1 MFKLVS
7 EYEPQGDQPKAIDDL
22 VKGIEKNY
30 RFQTILG
37 VTGSGKTFTMAN
49 VIAKINR
56 PTLVLSPNKILAVQ
70 LYNEFKEFF
79 PENKVEFFVSYYDYY
94 QPEAYIPSRDI
105 YIEKNADINDIL
117 VKMRLSTLKS
127 VLTRRDVI
135 VVSSVSAIYASG
147 NPDDFSNI
155 NLYLRVGESYPRR
168 NILLKLGRMQYTRQ
182 EKDYLGGIFRWKGEI
197 LEIFPPYEDFGIRI
211 TFFDDE
217 VERIEAFDVFNRTII
232 EEYDKI
238 IIYPA
243 KEFVTSDEK
252 ILSAISEIEKDLIK
266 QIDHFKKEGK
276 LLEAQRIEQRTR
288 QDIEFLQTLGYCK
301 GIENYSRY
309 FDGRNPGDSPWTLLD
324 YFDDDFVTFIDE
336 SHIAVPQLRAMF
348 RGDYARK
355 KNLVDYG
362 FRLPAA
368 LDNRPLRFDE
378 FLDRTNQIIFVSA
391 TPGPFEMEISEQVVE
406 QIIRPT
412 GLIDP
417 EVVVKPTEGQV
428 DDFISEVKS
437 VVEKGERALAVVLTK
452 KDAEILSDH
461 LNLLGVKSLYLHS
474 ELDTIERADVV
485 KKLRNGEVDVVVGV
499 NLLREGLDLPEVSLV
514 AVMDADREG
523 FLRSET
529 TLIQTIGRAARNIN
543 GKVLLYADRV
553 TEAMK
558 TAIYETNRR
567 RKIQMKYN
575 EENNITPKSIIK
587 KLPDDIFAPFKESE
601 IKENDLIFA
610 VEESISPEDYL
621 ALLEEKMYEA
631 ASELRYEDAARYR
644 DEIKRITRKY
654 NIKQN

>member
-1 MFKLVS
+1 MFKLLS
-7 EYEPQGDQPKAIDDL
+7 EYDPQGDQPKAIEDL
-22 VKGIEKNY
+22 VQGIEKSY
-30 RFQTILG
+30 RFQTLLG

-168 NILLKLGRMQYTRQ
+168 NILLKLGKMQYTRQ
-182 EKDYLGGIFRWKGEI
+182 EKDFIGGTFRWKGEF

-232 EEYDKI
+232 EEFDKI
-238 IIYPA
+238 VIYPA

-252 ILSAISEIEKDLIK
+252 ILSAISEIEKELIK
-266 QIDHFKKEGK
+266 QIDYFKREGK

-301 GIENYSRY
+301 GIENYSRF
-309 FDGRNPGDSPWTLLD
+309 FDGRQPGDSPWTLLD

-378 FLDRTNQIIFVSA
+378 FLDKTNQIIFVSA

-428 DDFISEVKS
+428 DDFISEVNN

-461 LNLLGVKSLYLHS
+461 LNLLGIKSLYLHS
-474 ELDTIERADVV
+474 ELDTIERAEVV
-485 KKLRNGEVDVVVGV
+485 KKLRNGEIDVVVGV

-543 GKVLLYADRV
+543 GKVLLYADRI

-558 TAIYETNRR
+558 TAISETNRR

-575 EENNITPKSIIK
+575 QDNNIIPKSIIK
-587 KLPDDIFAPFKESE
+587 KLPEDIFAPFKESE
-601 IKENDLIFA
+601 IKEDDFIFA
-610 VEESISPEDYL
+610 VEENISPQDYL

-654 NIKQN
+654 NIQQS

>member
-1 MFKLVS
+1 M
-7 EYEPQGDQPKAIDDL
+7 
-22 VKGIEKNY
+22 
-30 RFQTILG
+30 
-37 VTGSGKTFTMAN
+37 
-49 VIAKINR
+49 
-56 PTLVLSPNKILAVQ
+56 
-70 LYNEFKEFF
+70 
-79 PENKVEFFVSYYDYY
+79 
-94 QPEAYIPSRDI
+94 
-105 YIEKNADINDIL
+105 
-117 VKMRLSTLKS
+117 
-127 VLTRRDVI
+127 
-135 VVSSVSAIYASG
+135 
-147 NPDDFSNI
+147 
-155 NLYLRVGESYPRR
+155 
-168 NILLKLGRMQYTRQ
+168 
-182 EKDYLGGIFRWKGEI
+182 
-197 LEIFPPYEDFGIRI
+197 
-211 TFFDDE
+211 
-217 VERIEAFDVFNRTII
+217 
-232 EEYDKI
+232 
-238 IIYPA
+238 
-243 KEFVTSDEK
+243 
-252 ILSAISEIEKDLIK
+252 
-266 QIDHFKKEGK
+266 
-276 LLEAQRIEQRTR
+276 
-288 QDIEFLQTLGYCK
+288 
-301 GIENYSRY
+301 
-309 FDGRNPGDSPWTLLD
+309 
-324 YFDDDFVTFIDE
+324 
-336 SHIAVPQLRAMF
+336 
-348 RGDYARK
+348 
-355 KNLVDYG
+355 VDYG